1 MEDFREALVS
11 FGLGGDNATA
21 DCLFN
26 LYDWRQSKR
35 VNFQVFAMPACRWCF
50 DSTVVPALDEIHK
63 ADFYTGPYERTRVL
77 VLR

>member
-21 DCLFN
+21 DRLFN

-35 VNFQVFAMPACRWCF
+35 VNFQVFVMPACRWCF
-50 DSTVVPALDEIHK
+50 DIVVVPAPHRLHK
-63 ADFYTGPYERTRVL
+63 AGLYTWPYERTAVL